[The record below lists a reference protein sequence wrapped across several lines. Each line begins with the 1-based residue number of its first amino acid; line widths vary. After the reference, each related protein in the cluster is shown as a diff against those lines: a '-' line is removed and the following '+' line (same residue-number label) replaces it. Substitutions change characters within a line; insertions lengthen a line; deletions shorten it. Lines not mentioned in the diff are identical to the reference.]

1 MLVVFADGGGPYSFL
16 PNLREMK
23 IAWTIIGVLGL
34 CVAALAVH
42 IYLETRTRRDAHSR
56 GMARIDLHQRIEQRD
71 ADRIAGWL
79 SRQKGVD
86 HVLVNPGSA
95 IAIFTYWPARANP
108 GLIIR
113 AFKDSLSYGRAER
126 YLPTAAEVQKG
137 CPMTKMPATNKI
149 YEFLKH
155 LF

>member
-1 MLVVFADGGGPYSFL
+1 
-16 PNLREMK
+16 MK
-23 IAWTIIGVLGL
+23 IVWTILVILGL
-34 CVAALAVH
+34 GVIALAVH
-42 IYLETRTRRDAHSR
+42 VYVVTHGRVDAHSR
-56 GMARIDLHQRIEQRD
+56 GMARIDLHQKIGRGD
-71 ADRIAGWL
+71 ADRIKAWL

-86 HVLVNPGSA
+86 HVLVNPGTA
-95 IAIFTYWPARANP
+95 IAVFTYWPAKANP

-113 AFKDSLSYGRAER
+113 TFKDSLSYNRAER

-137 CPMTKMPATNKI
+137 CPMTATPVTNKI

>member
-1 MLVVFADGGGPYSFL
+1 
-16 PNLREMK
+16 MK
-23 IAWTIIGVLGL
+23 IAWTIIAVLGL

-42 IYLETRTRRDAHSR
+42 IYLETRPRADAHSR
-56 GMARIDLHQRIEQRD
+56 GMARIDLHQRIVRED
-71 ADRIAGWL
+71 ADRITAWL

-86 HVLVNPGSA
+86 HVLVNPGAA
-95 IAIFTYWPARANP
+95 IAVFTYWPAKANP

-113 AFKDSLSYGRAER
+113 DFKDSLPYGRAQR

-137 CPMTKMPATNKI
+137 CPMTATPATNKI